1 MAFTDEELISKPTTG
16 PLFLLK
22 NSTLVINYS
31 NLLIVMIGLY
41 ISMLETV
48 RNSISNR
55 GFRKLLAE
63 PFKLGSDTLLLR

>member
-63 PFKLGSDTLLLR
+63 PIKLGSDTLLLR

>member
-1 MAFTDEELISKPTTG
+1 MAFTEEELMSKPTTG

-31 NLLIVMIGLY
+31 NLVIVMIGLY
-41 ISMLETV
+41 ICMLETV
-48 RNSISNR
+48 RNSISNG

-63 PFKLGSDTLLLR
+63 PIKLGSDTLLLR